1 MSSTRFRRHLAA
13 KFILMRNAIFFLFFF
28 FAFSQSISAAEPS
41 TPAVSD
47 TISLNETTKVSINDS
62 ITLDIACIAGGS
74 TIVAAGTVFTIL
86 AITADSDSWN
96 FWPIP
101 AILSFG
107 LGIPMLVDNIISL
120 ANHKQYAREQKDQ
133 QSSNFIIFPQFDWVH
148 SSLGIGLSI
157 KF

>member
-1 MSSTRFRRHLAA
+1 MSLMHYRRHLAA
-13 KFILMRNAIFFLFFF
+13 KFILMKNAIFCLFFF
-28 FAFSQSISAAEPS
+28 FVFSQCIYAAEPNF
-41 TPAVSD
+41 PADSD
-47 TISLNETTKVSINDS
+47 SLSLNETTKVAINDS
-62 ITLDIACIAGGS
+62 TTLDIACIAGGA

-86 AITADSDSWN
+86 AITADPDSWN

-120 ANHKQYAREQKDQ
+120 ANHKQYAHEQKDQ
-133 QSSNFIIFPQFDWVH
+133 QSSSFIIFPQFDWVH

>member
-1 MSSTRFRRHLAA
+1 MSSTRFRRPLAA
-13 KFILMRNAIFFLFFF
+13 KFILMRNAFFFLFFF

-62 ITLDIACIAGGS
+62 ITLDIAFIVGGS

-96 FWPIP
+96 FWPFP

>member
-13 KFILMRNAIFFLFFF
+13 KFILMRNAFFFLFFF

-62 ITLDIACIAGGS
+62 ITLDIAFIVGGS